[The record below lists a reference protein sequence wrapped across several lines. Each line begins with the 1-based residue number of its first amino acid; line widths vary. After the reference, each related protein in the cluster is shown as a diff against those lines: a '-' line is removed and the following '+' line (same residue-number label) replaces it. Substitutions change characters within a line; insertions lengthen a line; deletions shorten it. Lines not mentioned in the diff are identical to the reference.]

1 MARHGGPAC
10 RGRVTAYEPHL
21 ASAERAA
28 WPLETSVRWN
38 DIDVAAAKREQHILS
53 ALHDA
58 ALIEGYLPVFAPRL
72 MQLLWDDLDA
82 TAVLSLELY
91 EGLRHYTAL
100 KRYLAAVGY
109 EPAVVSEERM
119 VAARERAITERRPAE
134 DAIAQLTNFAC
145 SELFAAYFF
154 LRLSRETKEPV
165 LGELLERISRD
176 EFRHAAA
183 GADLLA
189 KRVRHDPAVAGDIL
203 RAAQSFRHYGADVVD
218 VPVAAANDFEAIA
231 AMNRLIRQACGVSP
245 TQHLQGAFDAQN
257 I

>member
-1 MARHGGPAC
+1 MT
-10 RGRVTAYEPHL
+10 VYEQHL
-21 ASAERAA
+21 AAAEQAA
-28 WPLETSVRWN
+28 WPLDASVRW
-38 DIDVAAAKREQHILS
+38 DEIDVAAARREKHILA

-100 KRYLAAVGY
+100 KRYLHAVGY
-109 EPAVVSEERM
+109 EPAIVSEERM
-119 VAARERAITERRPAE
+119 VAARERALAGPGQAE
-134 DAIAQLTNFAC
+134 DPLAQLTNFAC

-165 LGELLERISRD
+165 LRGLLERISRD

-189 KRVRHDPAVAGDIL
+189 KRVREDPAAADRIL
-203 RAAQSFRHYGADVVD
+203 TAARDFRHYGADVVD
-218 VPVAAANDFEAIA
+218 VPVATANDFEAIA

-245 TQHLQGAFDAQN
+245 SQHIQGAIDA
-257 I
+257 